1 MGIKGFAERLSESRQ
16 NGMMTQEELA
26 ASIGVTPQAV
36 SKWERGISLPD
47 TGLLQS
53 ICQILDVSADELL
66 ETGCCQRDK
75 NSSIMQQAE
84 VLRKLEIAEPL

>member
-66 ETGCCQRDK
+66 DAFVVA
-75 NSSIMQQAE
+75 I
-84 VLRKLEIAEPL
+84 